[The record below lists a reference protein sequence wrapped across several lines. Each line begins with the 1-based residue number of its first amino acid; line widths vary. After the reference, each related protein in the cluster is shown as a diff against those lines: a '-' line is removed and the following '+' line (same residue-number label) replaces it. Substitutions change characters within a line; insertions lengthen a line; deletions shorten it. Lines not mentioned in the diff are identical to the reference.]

1 MKIKLM
7 CTPTGLK
14 PMYDE
19 DYDSKK
25 MLKVGNV
32 YEATIKEMRNVAFHR
47 KYFSLINLAWEYLN
61 EQQRTFFKDDVN
73 AFRKTV
79 EIAAG
84 HYEPVYSVARQ
95 SWLEVPKSIAF
106 DKLSESDF
114 EQLYEKVK
122 TVIFQTFIP
131 SSVKDEFEYVLKDF

>member
-1 MKIKLM
+1 M

-14 PMYDE
+14 PLYDE
-19 DYDSKK
+19 DYDQKK
-25 MLKVGNV
+25 MLKVGTV
-32 YEATIKEMRNVAFHR
+32 YEATIKELRNVAFHR
-47 KYFSLINLAWEYLN
+47 KYFSLVNLSWEYLN
-61 EQQRTFFKDDVN
+61 EQQRAFFKEDVN

-114 EQLYEKVK
+114 EKLYERVK
-122 TVIFQTFIP
+122 NVLFQTFIP
-131 SSVKDEFEYVLKDF
+131 QVNRDEFEYVLKDF

>member
-1 MKIKLM
+1 MKLKLM

-19 DYDSKK
+19 DYDQKK
-25 MLKVGNV
+25 MLKVGTV
-32 YEATIKEMRNVAFHR
+32 YEATIKELRNVAFHR
-47 KYFSLINLAWEYLN
+47 KYFSLINLSWEYLN
-61 EQQRTFFKDDVN
+61 EQQRAFFKEDVN

-79 EIAAG
+79 EVAAG
-84 HYEPVYSVARQ
+84 HFEPVYSVARQ

>member
-1 MKIKLM
+1 M

-19 DYDSKK
+19 DYDKKK
-25 MLKVGNV
+25 MLKVGTV
-32 YEATIKEMRNVAFHR
+32 YEVTVKELRNVAFHR
-47 KYFSLINLAWEYLN
+47 KYFSLINLAWEYLD
-61 EQQRTFFKDDVN
+61 EHQRAFFKEDVN

-79 EIAAG
+79 EVAAG

-131 SSVKDEFEYVLKDF
+131 QVKRDEFEQQLRFF

>member
-1 MKIKLM
+1 
-7 CTPTGLK
+7 
-14 PMYDE
+14 MYDE

-61 EQQRTFFKDDVN
+61 EQQRNFFKEDVN

-122 TVIFQTFIP
+122 SVIFQTFIP
-131 SSVKDEFEYVLKDF
+131 DSVKDEFEFVLKDF

>member
-1 MKIKLM
+1 M

-61 EQQRTFFKDDVN
+61 EQQRTFFNEDVN

-79 EIAAG
+79 EVAAG

-122 TVIFQTFIP
+122 SVIFQTFIP
-131 SSVKDEFEYVLKDF
+131 DSVKDEFEFVLKDF

>member
-1 MKIKLM
+1 M

-25 MLKVGNV
+25 MLKVGAV

-79 EIAAG
+79 EVAAG
-84 HYEPVYSVARQ
+84 HYEPVYSVARH

-122 TVIFQTFIP
+122 SVIFRTFIP
-131 SSVKDEFEYVLKDF
+131 DSVKDEFEYVLKDF

>member
-1 MKIKLM
+1 M

-79 EIAAG
+79 EVAAG

-114 EQLYEKVK
+114 EQLYERVK
-122 TVIFQTFIP
+122 NVLFQTFIP
-131 SSVKDEFEYVLKDF
+131 DSVKDEFEFVLKDF

>member
-1 MKIKLM
+1 M

-19 DYDSKK
+19 DYDKKK
-25 MLKVGNV
+25 MLKVGTV
-32 YEATIKEMRNVAFHR
+32 YEVTVKELRNVAFHR
-47 KYFSLINLAWEYLN
+47 KYFSLINLAWEYLD
-61 EQQRTFFKDDVN
+61 EHQRSFFKEDVN

-79 EIAAG
+79 EVAAG

-122 TVIFQTFIP
+122 TVIFNTFIP
-131 SSVKDEFEYVLKDF
+131 YVNRDNFEYVLKDF

>member
-1 MKIKLM
+1 M

-79 EIAAG
+79 EVAAG
-84 HYEPVYSVARQ
+84 HYEPIYSVARQ
-95 SWLEVPKSIAF
+95 SWIEVPKSIAF

-114 EQLYEKVK
+114 EQLYERVK
-122 TVIFQTFIP
+122 NVLFQTFIP
-131 SSVKDEFEYVLKDF
+131 DSVKDEFEFVLKDF

>member
-61 EQQRTFFKDDVN
+61 EQQRNFFKEDVN

>member
-1 MKIKLM
+1 
-7 CTPTGLK
+7 
-14 PMYDE
+14 MYDE

-61 EQQRTFFKDDVN
+61 EQQRNFFKEDVN
-73 AFRKTV
+73 VFRKTV

>member
-1 MKIKLM
+1 M

-61 EQQRTFFKDDVN
+61 EQQRNFFKDDVN

-79 EIAAG
+79 EVAAG

>member
-1 MKIKLM
+1 
-7 CTPTGLK
+7 
-14 PMYDE
+14 MYDE

-61 EQQRTFFKDDVN
+61 EQQRNFFKEDVN

>member
-1 MKIKLM
+1 MKLM

-19 DYDSKK
+19 DYDQKK
-25 MLKVGNV
+25 MLKVGTV
-32 YEATIKEMRNVAFHR
+32 YEATIKELRNVAFHR
-47 KYFSLINLAWEYLN
+47 KYFSLINLSWEYLN
-61 EQQRTFFKDDVN
+61 EQQRAFFKEDVN

-79 EIAAG
+79 EVAAG
-84 HYEPVYSVARQ
+84 HFEPVYSVARQ

-114 EQLYEKVK
+114 EKLYEKVK

>member
-1 MKIKLM
+1 MKLM

-19 DYDSKK
+19 DYDQKK
-25 MLKVGNV
+25 MLKVGTV
-32 YEATIKEMRNVAFHR
+32 YEATIKELRNVAFHR

-61 EQQRTFFKDDVN
+61 EQQRAFFKEDVN

-79 EIAAG
+79 EVAAG
-84 HYEPVYSVARQ
+84 HFEPVYSVARQ

>member
-1 MKIKLM
+1 MKLKLM

-19 DYDSKK
+19 DYDNKK
-25 MLKVGNV
+25 MLKVGTV

-47 KYFSLINLAWEYLN
+47 KYFSLINLAWEYLD
-61 EQQRTFFKDDVN
+61 EHQRAFFKEDVN

-79 EIAAG
+79 EVAAG

-131 SSVKDEFEYVLKDF
+131 QVKRDEFEQQLRFF

>member
-1 MKIKLM
+1 M

-61 EQQRTFFKDDVN
+61 EQQRNFFKEDVN

>member
-1 MKIKLM
+1 
-7 CTPTGLK
+7 
-14 PMYDE
+14 MYDE
-19 DYDSKK
+19 DYDKKK
-25 MLKVGNV
+25 MLKVGTV
-32 YEATIKEMRNVAFHR
+32 YEVTVKELRNVAFHR
-47 KYFSLINLAWEYLN
+47 KYFSLINLAWEYLD
-61 EQQRTFFKDDVN
+61 EHQRAFFKEDVN

-79 EIAAG
+79 EVAAG

-131 SSVKDEFEYVLKDF
+131 YVNRDNFEYVLKDF

>member
-1 MKIKLM
+1 M

-25 MLKVGNV
+25 MLKVGAV

-47 KYFSLINLAWEYLN
+47 KYFSLINLAWEYLD
-61 EQQRTFFKDDVN
+61 EHQRAFFKEDVN

-79 EIAAG
+79 EVAAG

-122 TVIFQTFIP
+122 NVIFNMFIP
-131 SSVKDEFEYVLKDF
+131 QANRDEFEYVLKDF